1 MRPITNHRDT
11 ESQRP
16 VRFLCVSVTLWF
28 VVAVTAPAEPVAAQD
43 GIWEPAI
50 AAFEESDRS
59 APPPAGEIV
68 FVGSSSI
75 RLWDVQRY
83 FPDLK
88 IINRGFGGS
97 QLSDAV
103 RYAERIVTPYQPRI
117 VVVYAGDN
125 DIYAGATS
133 EQVTISFEQFVRLVR
148 ARVPGVRIVFI
159 GIKPSLRRWD
169 VIERTRL
176 ANELIRAYAEHDD
189 GVAFVD
195 VDQAMLGWDERPRP
209 ELFVADGLHMT
220 PAGYELWS
228 ALLRPLLAA
237 R

>member
-1 MRPITNHRDT
+1 VIVV
-11 ESQRP
+11 P
-16 VRFLCVSVTLWF
+16 V
-28 VVAVTAPAEPVAAQD
+28 PAEPAAQG
-43 GIWEPAI
+43 GIWESAI
-50 AAFEESDRS
+50 AAFEASDRTS
-59 APPPAGEIV
+59 PPPIGEIV
-68 FVGSSSI
+68 FVGSSTI
-75 RLWDVQRY
+75 RLWDVDRY

-103 RYAERIVTPYQPRI
+103 RYAERIVTPYKPRI

-133 EQVTISFEQFVRLVR
+133 EQVVISFEQFVRIVR
-148 ARVPGVRIVFI
+148 AKVPDVRIVFI
-159 GIKPSLRRWD
+159 GIKPSLDRWD
-169 VIERTRL
+169 VIERIRL
-176 ANELIRAYAEHDD
+176 ANEMIRAYAGHDD
-189 GVAFVD
+189 NVAFVD
-195 VDQAMLGWDERPRP
+195 VDQAMLGWDEKPRP
-209 ELFVADGLHMT
+209 ELFVADGLHLT